1 MAAYNDFVTQNASS
15 VKADV
20 DVAARF
26 CGGPVKK
33 VVFSFEKAA
42 GDIDGSI
49 WRVARISPF
58 AKILSFKLATDA
70 IASLT
75 DLDVGFYRQPSVG
88 VGTLA
93 EIDKDCIKDGL
104 DPHTGQTAL
113 VEMWENATQI
123 ANLGKEAYLIAGVT
137 AANAQKYG
145 AFDVCLTGNT
155 AGTAT
160 GTIAGIL
167 EYVE

>member
-15 VKADV
+15 KKSNV
-20 DVAARF
+20 DVAARY
-26 CGGPVKK
+26 GGSPVKK
-33 VVFSFEKAA
+33 VLFSFEKAA
-42 GDIDGSI
+42 ADINASV

-58 AKILSFKLATDA
+58 AKILSFKLACDNIT
-70 IASLT
+70 SLT
-75 DLDVGFYRQPSVG
+75 DLDVGFYKVSEVG
-88 VGTLA
+88 LT

-113 VEMWENATQI
+113 VELYIKATGI
-123 ANLGKEAYLIAGVT
+123 DEVGKEAYLLAGVT
-137 AANAQKYG
+137 AANAVKYG

-155 AGTAT
+155 AGADT
-160 GTIAGIL
+160 GTIAGVL

>member
-1 MAAYNDFVTQNASS
+1 MAAFNDFVTQNAST
-15 VKADV
+15 KAADV

-26 CGGPVKK
+26 CGAPVKK
-33 VVFSFEKAA
+33 AIFSFEKAA

-70 IASLT
+70 IAGLT
-75 DLDVGFYRQPSVG
+75 DLDIGFYKVSEVSVATA
-88 VGTLA
+88 VG
-93 EIDKDCIKDGL
+93 KDCIKDGL

-113 VEMWENATQI
+113 VEMFVPDL
-123 ANLGKEAYLIAGVT
+123 ANFGKEAYQLAGVS
-137 AANAQKYG
+137 ASDAKKYG
-145 AFDVCLTGNT
+145 AFDVALTGNT

-160 GTIAGIL
+160 GTIAGVL

>member
-1 MAAYNDFVTQNASS
+1 MAAYNDFVTQNASDK
-15 VKADV
+15 KASV
-20 DVAARF
+20 DVSARSV
-26 CGGPVKK
+26 GAPVKK

-75 DLDVGFYRQPSVG
+75 DLDVGFYQVSDVSV
-88 VGTLA
+88 A
-93 EIDKDCIKDGL
+93 SAIDKDCIKDGL

-113 VEMWENATQI
+113 VEMWNNATQI
-123 ANLGKEAYLIAGVT
+123 AEIGKEAYLLAGVT
-137 AANAQKYG
+137 ATNAKKYG
-145 AFDVCLTGNT
+145 AFDVALTGNT

-160 GTIAGIL
+160 GTIAGVL